1 MKKILIFG
9 MIFLIL
15 IIFIIGCTQEKAE
28 SKTTKEMEK
37 QIQTPPQQ
45 PITKT
50 QIKVSGQ
57 GVEMIISPSLNN
69 DLKDITTITVTKAP
83 PNTAT
88 IGFAIIGPGIEA
100 LEKTGANLGYD
111 YDGTDGWSFEF
122 DTNSYPNDKY
132 TLAVIAYSATRKSGE
147 PPLGAAQ
154 AKIVIQNSE
163 ISPVPSPI
171 TTAPYKVIGG
181 SCQYPLQSIE
191 DAKRLNANTI
201 AFGVIAGFTD
211 EESGAAVWEPP
222 EKAARGCAKSIA
234 LAHENSFRTVFG
246 VSLAD
251 EEDVVIKKFNREKF
265 VQTQG
270 EMAKAYAA
278 FAQENMV
285 SIFSA
290 ANEVDSMASVA
301 TLQPLQTEEK
311 TGLTEELSQKL
322 IAEVKKV
329 YYGKIAIGLAGVEPD
344 EMVIPYCPF
353 EGAHIICFSANGLQE
368 ENIESSL
375 QKLRNSTRIMKGI
388 GQQVGIQEV
397 ILCEVILFPEK
408 VDVKFGTVGLNAAMK
423 SLQEQLS
430 FYDELSFQENE
441 KEFYRRLISEVGSEL
456 SGMALPSGPAGPFS
470 LKGRLAEKTAA
481 EEFGKWE

>member
-1 MKKILIFG
+1 M
-9 MIFLIL
+9 
-15 IIFIIGCTQEKAE
+15 
-28 SKTTKEMEK
+28 
-37 QIQTPPQQ
+37 
-45 PITKT
+45 
-50 QIKVSGQ
+50 
-57 GVEMIISPSLNN
+57 
-69 DLKDITTITVTKAP
+69 
-83 PNTAT
+83 
-88 IGFAIIGPGIEA
+88 
-100 LEKTGANLGYD
+100 
-111 YDGTDGWSFEF
+111 
-122 DTNSYPNDKY
+122 
-132 TLAVIAYSATRKSGE
+132 
-147 PPLGAAQ
+147 
-154 AKIVIQNSE
+154 
-163 ISPVPSPI
+163 
-171 TTAPYKVIGG
+171 
-181 SCQYPLQSIE
+181 E
-191 DAKRLNANTI
+191 DAKRLNANTS

-344 EMVIPYCPF
+344 EMVIPYYPF